1 MFDHFGLL
9 APFYERVIPPPDVDQ
24 LCGFLELPAQGNL
37 LDAGGGTGRVSAQLE
52 HLVDKLVITDS
63 SAGMLA
69 QARQKKKLRVYQSHS
84 EKLPFAN
91 ESFERVLV
99 VDALHHFANQ
109 KEAIAE
115 LARVLKRGGIMVIEE
130 PNIEH
135 FRVKLIALAEKI
147 ALMQS
152 HFLSPLEIQDELL
165 RYDLKTRIEKD
176 SQFTAWVI
184 AEKVV

>member
-9 APFYERVIPPPDVDQ
+9 APFYERVIPPPDVEQ
-24 LCGFLELPAQGNL
+24 LSEFLGLPARGYL
-37 LDAGGGTGRVSAQLE
+37 LDAGGGTGRVSSQLE
-52 HLVDKLVITDS
+52 HLVDQLIITDAS
-63 SAGMLA
+63 VGMLA
-69 QARQKKKLRVYQSHS
+69 QARQKKKLRVYQSHA

-91 ESFERVLV
+91 ESFARVLV
-99 VDALHHFANQ
+99 VDALHHFADQ
-109 KEAIAE
+109 KEAIAD

-130 PNIEH
+130 PNIEY

-165 RYDLKTRIEKD
+165 RCNLKTRIEKD
-176 SQFTAWVI
+176 SQFTAWII
-184 AEKVV
+184 AEKVT

>member
-9 APFYERVIPPPDVDQ
+9 APIYERVIPPPDVDQ
-24 LCGFLELPAQGNL
+24 LCGFLGLPARGIL

-63 SAGMLA
+63 SVGMLA
-69 QARQKKKLRVYQSHS
+69 QARQKKLLVYQSQA

-130 PNIEH
+130 PNIEY

-165 RYDLKTRIEKD
+165 RYHLKTRIEKD
-176 SQFTAWVI
+176 SLFTAWVI
-184 AEKVV
+184 AEKVT